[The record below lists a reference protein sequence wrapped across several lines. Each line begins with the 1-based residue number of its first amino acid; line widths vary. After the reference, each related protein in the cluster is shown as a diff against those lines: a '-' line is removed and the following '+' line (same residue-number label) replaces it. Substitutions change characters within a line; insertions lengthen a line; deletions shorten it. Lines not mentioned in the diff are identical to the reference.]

1 MSNSYIV
8 IVGSTGKLGTK
19 LLRHTYL
26 KGIKIL
32 AVTCFKNKKKLIN
45 QKSKYNIPYTF
56 VLSEENEKLK
66 FLNFL
71 KKKIY
76 IIYFLDYGATSL
88 IYLDRFLSHNQKSI
102 IAIANKEMIIAGGKL
117 LFHRIKKSKNKFVP
131 LDSEHYSLKNNFK
144 NSIDISKVY
153 ITASG
158 GPFFFS
164 KKDNF
169 KKVKLFEVLSHP
181 KWKMGI
187 NNSIDSSN
195 FINKILEIFELSYI
209 YNIKI
214 SKIDFLVSQNAY
226 IHSIIVYNDGITS
239 FNCYKND
246 MLLPLINPL
255 TYLKNYSP
263 PLFKD
268 NLLYNSDNLSITNN
282 FDKRFNF
289 FNFYKK
295 MKNLNHKD
303 QLNFLLSNNYAH
315 SLYLSK
321 KLEYEDIIPF
331 IMNKISMFKNTKTDI
346 PFKSFNEILNYI
358 DNFKKLLIND

>member
-1 MSNSYIV
+1 
-8 IVGSTGKLGTK
+8 
-19 LLRHTYL
+19 
-26 KGIKIL
+26 
-32 AVTCFKNKKKLIN
+32 
-45 QKSKYNIPYTF
+45 
-56 VLSEENEKLK
+56 
-66 FLNFL
+66 
-71 KKKIY
+71 
-76 IIYFLDYGATSL
+76 
-88 IYLDRFLSHNQKSI
+88 
-102 IAIANKEMIIAGGKL
+102 MIIAGGKL

-239 FNCYKND
+239 LNCYKND

-295 MKNLNHKD
+295 
-303 QLNFLLSNNYAH
+303 
-315 SLYLSK
+315 
-321 KLEYEDIIPF
+321 
-331 IMNKISMFKNTKTDI
+331 
-346 PFKSFNEILNYI
+346 
-358 DNFKKLLIND
+358 